1 MPDSLEQLDGLLLT
15 VPKHRT
21 VQRDGI
27 HFQGQRYLSPIL
39 APFVGHPVTIRY
51 DPRDLSEIRVYDR
64 NTFLCVAVDEH
75 HPNLRL
81 SLRDIEAA
89 RRARRRELRRALND
103 RVPTLVRRDPD
114 TTPEAPPRRSR
125 LRTYEEDDE

>member
-1 MPDSLEQLDGLLLT
+1 MSRSSIGT
-15 VPKHRT
+15 
-21 VQRDGI
+21 
-27 HFQGQRYLSPIL
+27 
-39 APFVGHPVTIRY
+39 
-51 DPRDLSEIRVYDR
+51 DR
-64 NTFLCVAVDEH
+64 NCSRSRSKSAPTSRHKAGSGSRISRPF
-75 HPNLRL
+75 
-81 SLRDIEAA
+81 EAA